1 MKHLST
7 IANSVL
13 EQCSVIIGV
22 PLEDLNEEFE
32 RGYKAGG
39 TDDCYSRKIFEFCS
53 SRALCAICRR
63 MEFNISESSFSRLT
77 FDMMLAWENPSSL
90 TEESY
95 MENVAK
101 EREERMKP
109 PNGGVQEAIE
119 DIPLFYSDL
128 MPLLVDDERNIG
140 EDAFVW
146 FSSVIPLAADILNAR
161 FAFETLTAST
171 AGRLHYPAYDR
182 FFKEI
187 DKCIKYL
194 QKPETPAC
202 AELAE
207 DEFILHVEGT
217 AMTQRVVRHIGG
229 TSWPGRLTL
238 TNSALYFEA
247 SGVISYEDAIRIDL
261 SEQGVDYLI
270 MPSSTGPW
278 GAPIF
283 DKAMIYK
290 SSKLQEGV
298 VFEFPEMTS
307 STRRDHWLTLIK
319 EVTLL
324 HQFLARFKIESRL
337 QRWEAH
343 ARMILGIVR
352 LHAARE
358 MLRIFPPI
366 PTNFLIFTLFDE
378 SPKGDLVLEELA
390 NGLRQTN
397 SIHPCS
403 PTSIL
408 RSMNVCPPYVWSMG
422 IEEKMETSVGPEV
435 AEDLAS
441 LESTISQVREEA
453 KEIEIAKASVEG
465 LKEEGITDSII
476 VLQELLSPL
485 RGVWQWFQAVLKW
498 ERPTITLFVLAT
510 SLLIIYKEWIWPAL
524 AAILVWMVGLMLWV
538 RRKRVRDKCKE
549 IVICTSSD
557 QTPMES
563 IVSAQHALHQF
574 YNIVQTTNIAI
585 LKSRSIFESRAPKHT
600 NMVMWAMVGMAI
612 VLIVVPLKYLL
623 MGILLYVVCMN
634 SKAGRSMS
642 MKQSNKRLKAW
653 WDSIPVVS
661 VRTVSGPC
669 N

>member
-1 MKHLST
+1 
-7 IANSVL
+7 
-13 EQCSVIIGV
+13 
-22 PLEDLNEEFE
+22 
-32 RGYKAGG
+32 
-39 TDDCYSRKIFEFCS
+39 
-53 SRALCAICRR
+53 
-63 MEFNISESSFSRLT
+63 
-77 FDMMLAWENPSSL
+77 MLAWENPSSL

-171 AGRLHYPAYDR
+171 TGRLHYPAYDR

-194 QKPETPAC
+194 QKPETPTC

-217 AMTQRVVRHIGG
+217 AMTQRV
-229 TSWPGRLTL
+229 
-238 TNSALYFEA
+238 
-247 SGVISYEDAIRIDL
+247 
-261 SEQGVDYLI
+261 
-270 MPSSTGPW
+270 
-278 GAPIF
+278 
-283 DKAMIYK
+283 
-290 SSKLQEGV
+290 EGV

-378 SPKGDLVLEELA
+378 SPKGDLVLDELA

-623 MGILLYVVCMN
+623 MGLLLYVVYMN